1 MPVTHPR
8 IQKAI
13 YTSELL
19 YVFCVALFNVNS
31 INVVKERSAN
41 DASYNRRIFHC
52 QNLFRNPM
60 NFRSNLLYYISAIKI
75 YFVKSIFNKS
85 SDLLINPMGLIQWI

>member
-41 DASYNRRIFHC
+41 DASYKTGEF
-52 QNLFRNPM
+52 FT
-60 NFRSNLLYYISAIKI
+60 
-75 YFVKSIFNKS
+75 VKTYLEI
-85 SDLLINPMGLIQWI
+85 P